1 MSNYGSNAI
10 RKPVLQ
16 LKARNGAMAYNLPI
30 TDKGASS
37 TQMAGIKQEYLNN
50 YYNTDNYGE
59 VGYTLANPVAMKSN
73 NATAKAVEN
82 FNPTYVESGR
92 NPPKLQEKE
101 KTSSGSGGGGSY
113 TVNANNQPYVDQL
126 NALYDQII
134 NRKPF
139 QYDLNGDLLYRQM
152 ADQYTQLGQQAM
164 RDATGQAAAL
174 TGGYGNSYA
183 NQVGNQAYQQYLTAL
198 NEQIPALYDR
208 ALNTWQAQGDDLL
221 RQYELAAAH
230 PGYLDAISPKTYYA
244 PAAQDVNAGAA
255 DTTSS
260 SYKRF
265 LEAVLLNRGTV
276 PTASSQLPFEDWVYR
291 RNSTK

>member
-1 MSNYGSNAI
+1 MANYGSNAI

-16 LKARNGAMAYNLPI
+16 LKDLEGATNYNLPV
-30 TDKGASS
+30 TDRGTAG
-37 TQMAGIKQEYLNN
+37 TQFAGIRQEGLKN
-50 YYNTDNYGE
+50 YYNTDGYGE
-59 VGYTLANPVAMKSN
+59 VGYSTVNPVAMKA
-73 NATAKAVEN
+73 NASTASAVEN
-82 FNPTYVESGR
+82 FKPTYVKSER
-92 NPPKLQEKE
+92 EKPVLQGNGA
-101 KTSSGSGGGGSY
+101 TGSGGRGGGSY

-126 NALYDQII
+126 NALYDQIV

-208 ALNTWQAQGDDLL
+208 AFNVWQAQGDDLL
-221 RQYELAAAH
+221 QKYQMAAAH
-230 PGYLDAISPKTYYA
+230 PGYVDAISPHTYYA
-244 PAAQDVNAGAA
+244 PAAEEPTAV

-260 SYKRF
+260 LYKRL
-265 LEAVLLNRGTV
+265 LESALLNQGT
-276 PTASSQLPFEDWVYR
+276 TQAASQLPFEDWVYR
-291 RNSTK
+291 RGNAK